1 MPLEDY
7 NMERITHVRVD
18 DRDFNLYISVCYDTM
33 RLHAWK
39 YDESSIE
46 WESFTSLTEFS
57 DWIQKPI
64 KRVDKKRLLQHHL
77 ANPSTKIV
85 LKCEQFLTVNKNCSH
100 LGYSHEPTGTL
111 AVHPQSS

>member
-1 MPLEDY
+1 MIRNLKKATQNHTILHFSALLVNGFGRLTILLNTYIVEWETVMPLEDY

-64 KRVDKKRLLQHHL
+64 KRVDKKRLR
-77 ANPSTKIV
+77 
-85 LKCEQFLTVNKNCSH
+85 
-100 LGYSHEPTGTL
+100 
-111 AVHPQSS
+111 